1 MLLYKSFMHSRGA
14 RMALAASICLPF
26 PFAAASAQAV
36 DGSPP
41 AIRPWSGRDTLLK
54 VAELD
59 SLVRNALAAN
69 PELRADR
76 ARVDAMRHR
85 VGAAAAWPDPMLMVG
100 LENQPLGREPRTLSA
115 HGTPVAGG
123 PDPMT
128 MRMVGVSQT
137 IPYPGKTRLQR
148 AIAQRGVDEAAATLE
163 VTRQQIAHDVRAAYY
178 ELAFLD
184 RAVAIVDENQSV
196 LATFIRTT
204 EVRYSVGQSAQQD
217 VLKARLEA
225 ARLAE
230 QASSLLEERQAA
242 LARLNALLDRP
253 SDAPIHRAE
262 IPDRVRRAAI
272 GDSAQEIRFTASTLG
287 ARAAGSPLPSLLEL
301 QEEAIANNAELR
313 EHEAMIAAQ
322 TARVDLT
329 RKSYLPDVDV
339 SVQYGQRAGNL
350 PDMLTAIVSVPIP
363 VQKRRKQNEVT
374 AEAVSALAALHAE
387 HLAKVN
393 TLRAEVARLVSELER
408 ERTQLALYQKG
419 ILPQG
424 RAVLAATASSY
435 QVGKADFTS
444 VLQSRAMLFDYETAY
459 VRTLSDFATNL
470 AELERVVGKEVLR

>member
-1 MLLYKSFMHSRGA
+1 MHSRGA
-14 RMALAASICLPF
+14 RAALAASICLAF
-26 PFAAASAQAV
+26 PSAAVAAQAV
-36 DGSPP
+36 DASPP
-41 AIRPWSGRDTLLK
+41 AMRPRSGRDTLVK
-54 VAELD
+54 ITDLD
-59 SLVRNALAAN
+59 SLVHTALAVN
-69 PELRADR
+69 PELRAGE
-76 ARVDAMRHR
+76 ARVDALRHR
-85 VGAAAAWPDPMLMVG
+85 IGPATAWPDPMLMVG
-100 LENQPLGREPRTLSA
+100 LENQPLGREPSTLSA

-128 MRMVGVSQT
+128 MRTVGVSQT

-178 ELAFLD
+178 QLAFVD
-184 RAVAIVDENQSV
+184 RAMAIVDENQSV

-204 EVRYSVGQSAQQD
+204 EARYSVGQSGQQD
-217 VLKARLEA
+217 VLKSRLEA
-225 ARLAE
+225 TRLAE

-253 SDAPIHRAE
+253 SDAPLDRAE
-262 IPDRVRRAAI
+262 IPDRVRRAGI
-272 GDSAQEIRFTASTLG
+272 GDSAQAIRFTASTLG
-287 ARAAGSPLPSLLEL
+287 ARAANSPLPSLVEL

-322 TARVDLT
+322 TTRVDLT
-329 RKSYLPDVDV
+329 RKSALPDVDV

-363 VQKRRKQNEVT
+363 VQKRRNQNEVT
-374 AEAVSALAALHAE
+374 AEAVSTLAMLHAE
-387 HLAKVN
+387 HMAKVN
-393 TLRAEVARLVSELER
+393 MLRAEVARLVSELER

-424 RAVLAATASSY
+424 RAMLAAATSSY
-435 QVGKADFTS
+435 QVGKTDFTS
-444 VLQSRAMLFDYETAY
+444 VLESRATLFNYETEF